1 MDNTEQALQNLG
13 RGIIQF
19 GDAVVE
25 VLTPFMAKVYE
36 FGTVLLEAHRNAYRE
51 AGMPYG
57 DTDGGMMRW
66 IDEQGQ
72 RHAAQVNADYE
83 ARQRWVIEDFKRQL
97 AERRGE

>member
-1 MDNTEQALQNLG
+1 MDNAEQAMQNLG

-36 FGTVLLEAHRNAYRE
+36 FGTALLEAHWDAYRE
-51 AGMPYG
+51 AGMPFG
-57 DTDGGMMRW
+57 ATDEGMMRW

-72 RHAAQVNADYE
+72 LHAAQVNADYE
-83 ARQRWVIEDFKRQL
+83 AQRQWVVDDFKRHL
-97 AERRGE
+97 AEGE